1 MGRIEMFLHVLMW
14 SLLSMT
20 VLHQFTANERPL
32 FLYVNAIDV
41 AIFFTVLIVAMPFY
55 RLIKR
60 TMFGHATPLSRR
72 GIASFLNVEVERVQ
86 QWHLPKVINGGDDA
100 QDKLIIMWSYSFLL
114 YFATMTD
121 VLRELLMWQDGE
133 IEQQKF
139 LIGLLAVGVVSFL
152 LSWLFRLPRRKA

>member
-1 MGRIEMFLHVLMW
+1 MGRIETFLHVLMW
-14 SLLSMT
+14 SLLVMT
-20 VLHQFTANERPL
+20 VLHQFTANEPSL
-32 FLYVNAIDV
+32 FLYANAIDIV
-41 AIFFTVLIVAMPFY
+41 VFFTVWMVALPFY
-55 RLIKR
+55 RLVKR
-60 TMFGHATPLSRR
+60 TMFGGATPLSRK

-100 QDKLIIMWSYSFLL
+100 QDKLIVMWSYSFLL
-114 YFATMTD
+114 YFAAMTD

-139 LIGLLAVGVVSFL
+139 LIGLLAVGIVSFL